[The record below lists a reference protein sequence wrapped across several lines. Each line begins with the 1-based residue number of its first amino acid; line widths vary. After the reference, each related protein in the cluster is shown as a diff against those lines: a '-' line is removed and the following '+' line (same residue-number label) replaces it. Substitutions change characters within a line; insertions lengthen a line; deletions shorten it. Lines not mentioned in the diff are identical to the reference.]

1 MPRTPEPA
9 NNPDGKYNLVT
20 VIPGWLKN
28 DVLSAAERDGV
39 SVQRWVS
46 AVLVSAVREGRG
58 LPALSSGRRVDVGDV
73 LAAYVSGGRVVQP
86 CGRTDCSPV
95 EVVLDGFSFCDVCGV
110 RFI

>member
-9 NNPDGKYNLVT
+9 NNPNAKYTLNT
-20 VIPGWLKN
+20 TIPGWLKN
-28 DVLSAAERDGV
+28 EVLAAAERDGI

-58 LPALSSGRRVDVGDV
+58 LPVLSSGRRVDVGDV
-73 LAAYVSGGRVVQP
+73 LAAYVSGERVVQP
-86 CGRTDCSPV
+86 CGRTDCVPV
-95 EVVLDGFSFCDVCGV
+95 EVVVDGFSFCDVCGV